1 MFEYARFQSS
11 RLNVDL
17 GSESSGF
24 FAFGSSCGTRSMSP
38 SSSSSS
44 LGFFSALGLG
54 SALGFSALGSF
65 AFASAAGFSFFGGV
79 KTGGLSRYSASP
91 KTPLISGTFVTVSK
105 KRMTFGMRARS
116 SAPSVL
122 LRESF
127 TVCAR
132 KMSAAV
138 MRSVTRKVR
147 LARCLSTRAS
157 AAWLRSR
164 AVV

>member
-65 AFASAAGFSFFGGV
+65 AFASAAGFSFLGGV
-79 KTGGLSRYSASP
+79 KVGGLSRYSTSP
-91 KTPLISGTFVTVSK
+91 NAAFTSGTLYTVSK
-105 KRMTFGMRARS
+105 KRMTLAKRARS
-116 SAPSVL
+116 SAPIV
-122 LRESF
+122 
-127 TVCAR
+127 
-132 KMSAAV
+132 
-138 MRSVTRKVR
+138 
-147 LARCLSTRAS
+147 
-157 AAWLRSR
+157 
-164 AVV
+164 